1 MGALPWRAD
10 LRSGRACMR
19 ICPYHNIGHNII
31 SGTGPRDCRVV
42 VVVSDPQARESFEI
56 SSCAVVLFCR
66 VPPSASPLL
75 GISEALGGRCFR
87 LHYTSPTEPNEH
99 RSSNCEAGAELV
111 WAGGGGVA
119 TKRAPLL

>member
-19 ICPYHNIGHNII
+19 IRPYHNIGHTII

-87 LHYTSPTEPNEH
+87 LRLYIANRAQRTTRNIERVKP
-99 RSSNCEAGAELV
+99 ELS
-111 WAGGGGVA
+111 
-119 TKRAPLL
+119 

>member
-19 ICPYHNIGHNII
+19 IRPYHNIGHTII

-75 GISEALGGRCFR
+75 GISEALGGSCFR
-87 LHYTSPTEPNEH
+87 LHYTSPTEPNEQGT
-99 RSSNCEAGAELV
+99 SNCEAGAELV
-111 WAGGGGVA
+111 WAGEGGVA
-119 TKRAPLL
+119 TQAHAPL